1 MGHLLG
7 CEDFSVVRR
16 MLQILEKGYL
26 VYLNSEGS
34 APIPGFMALG

>member
-16 MLQILEKGYL
+16 IQVLEKGYL

-34 APIPGFMALG
+34 ALIPGFTASG

>member
-16 MLQILEKGYL
+16 MLQVLEKGYL
-26 VYLNSEGS
+26 VYPNSEGS
-34 APIPGFMALG
+34 SLIPGFTASG